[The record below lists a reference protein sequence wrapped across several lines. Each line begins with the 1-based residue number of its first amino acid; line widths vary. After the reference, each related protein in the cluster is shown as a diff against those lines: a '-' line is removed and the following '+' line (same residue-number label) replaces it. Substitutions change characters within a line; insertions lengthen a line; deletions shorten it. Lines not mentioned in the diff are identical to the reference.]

1 MFLKLF
7 KKWVFW
13 AHLIIGLIAGLFI
26 FSMSF
31 TGFLLTY
38 ERQIV
43 ELDEMRFTVN
53 NTYVQQ
59 RLSTDDVVDI
69 LRKSHPSQ
77 SHIYIRWV
85 NREGAA
91 IPAWAGKHS
100 YLLHPYTGDVLR
112 EGEGLAADFFHV
124 VTDIHRYL
132 LLHGASQV
140 IGKNING
147 YANLFF
153 IFLLLSGAYLWLP
166 KRFNRSALKGY
177 LLLAKSYKS
186 SHHRNRQWHLVF
198 GIWCLP
204 VLLVLSLT
212 ATLFHFDWANKAL
225 YGAFGQSVPE
235 REKHLPVL
243 DLSADK
249 VPYDALFQQAKIH
262 AINNGAA
269 DWYSMWLELGD
280 KKHEARFYIDT
291 SIGNRQEYAYSL
303 FLDTRTGDAIK
314 TLKKSDWTRGDQAWG
329 TSRFLHTGEYFGFL
343 GQTLAGLASL
353 LACFLVYTGIVLAWK
368 RLITKR

>member
-43 ELDEMRFTVN
+43 ELDEMRFTVK
-53 NTYVQQ
+53 NTYAQQ
-59 RLSTDDVVDI
+59 RLSTDAVVDI
-69 LRKSHPSQ
+69 LQESHPSQ

-100 YLLHPYTGDVLR
+100 YLLHPYTGDVIR
-112 EGEGLAADFFHV
+112 EGEGLAAGFFHV

-212 ATLFHFDWANKAL
+212 ATLFHFDWANKVL

-243 DLSADK
+243 NLSADK
-249 VPYDALFQQAKIH
+249 VPYDALFQQAQIH
-262 AINNGAA
+262 AIHNGAT

-329 TSRFLHTGEYFGFL
+329 TSRFLHTGEYFGFI